1 MRGGAAMSQG
11 IGDCFQQDTKY
22 SINGIPSGAM
32 RGSQPEVYKS
42 YPGAARV
49 ALPNPSIRPGAN
61 LWEILAARRSHRKFA
76 DKELPLEDLSLL
88 LWSFNGITA
97 QAGKYDFRTA
107 PSAGAL
113 YPVETYLVV
122 NNAAGVDAGAWH
134 HNIPNWELE
143 LVRSGF
149 QGANLSRA
157 CLNQRMCETA
167 SVVFVWTGVAHRCK
181 WKYLERAYRY
191 IYLDCGHAGAHL
203 HLAAE
208 ALGLGCCMIGA
219 FFDDE
224 INAILGVD
232 GEEETVLYI
241 AAVGA
246 KA

>member
-1 MRGGAAMSQG
+1 MPER
-11 IGDCFQQDTKY
+11 IGDCFQEQTKY

-32 RGSQPEVYKS
+32 RGPQPEAYKA
-42 YPGAARV
+42 YPGAQRA
-49 ALPNPSIRPGAN
+49 ALPNPVIRPGAS
-61 LWEILAARRSHRKFA
+61 LWDILAARRSHRKFA
-76 DKELPLEDLSLL
+76 DRDLPLDDLSLL

-97 QAGKYDFRTA
+97 RAGKYDFRTA

-113 YPVETYLVV
+113 YPVETYVV
-122 NNAAGVDAGAWH
+122 ANSVAGLDAGVWH

-143 LVRSGF
+143 LVRGGF
-149 QGANLSRA
+149 QGGNLSYA
-157 CLNQRMCETA
+157 CLSQKMCETA
-167 SVVFVWTGVAHRCK
+167 PAVFVWTGVVQRCK
-181 WKYLERAYRY
+181 WKYLERGYRY

-224 INAILGVD
+224 VNAIIGAD
-232 GEEETVLYI
+232 GEEETALYI